1 MHKTFTAD
9 VTVMAKGES
18 GGRILITTGSAD
30 RDRDRVSPTGAILD
44 NYLKNPVVMW
54 GHSYSNPADVIG
66 RATNL
71 EVSETGIVAD
81 FELRPAANDFDP
93 QNVVRLLWDGGWV
106 RTASIG
112 FQPVAAQPNDL
123 GGLDYKTWELLEFSL
138 VPIPANQDAL
148 RLAAKGLE
156 TKADALDA
164 TVKNPPIVVD
174 GTTFSTMT
182 TTTAG
187 YLTISGELLQPSL
200 ADSIKEASDNA
211 EVEETEAIDET
222 NAEAD
227 APATD
232 AAESEAAAVDAAN
245 ELRLAAI
252 LSEFINSIRPYLATS
267 TEG

>member
-112 FQPVAAQPNDL
+112 FQPVDAQPNDL

-156 TKADALDA
+156 
-164 TVKNPPIVVD
+164 
-174 GTTFSTMT
+174 TFSTMT

-211 EVEETEAIDET
+211 EVEETEAIEET
-222 NAEAD
+222 NAEQD
-227 APATD
+227 APAD
-232 AAESEAAAVDAAN
+232 AAADEAAAVEAAN

-252 LSEFINSIRPYLATS
+252 LSEFINSIRPYLATT